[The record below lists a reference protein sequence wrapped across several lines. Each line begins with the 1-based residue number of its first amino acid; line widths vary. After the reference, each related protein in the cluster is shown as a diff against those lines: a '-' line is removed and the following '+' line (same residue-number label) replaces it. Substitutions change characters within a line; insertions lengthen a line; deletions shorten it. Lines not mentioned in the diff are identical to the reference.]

1 MNQEK
6 GSFSYPLMPEWSTQE
21 IIDVSAFYEAVE
33 KLNTVGIKRAD
44 FMKLY
49 GRFCEIEHSKAAQK
63 QLDSRY
69 EKESGFS
76 IYRSVR
82 FVLENDKENLK
93 CKRR

>member
-44 FMKLY
+44 FMNLY
-49 GRFCEIEHSKAAQK
+49 GRFCEIEPSKAAQK

>member
-33 KLNTVGIKRAD
+33 KLNTVD

-49 GRFCEIEHSKAAQK
+49 GRFCEIEPSKAAQK

-93 CKRR
+93 YKRR